1 MTRKLITLTL
11 ILFAYSAAFSQE
23 DEAYSKTLKQMF
35 AVSGAE
41 GSYKAVINQFTT
53 MFRQKYP
60 DVDSKVWDEF
70 EKEFSKASMDDLAD
84 MLVPTYKKYMTIDDL
99 KELIKF
105 YETPVGK
112 KYAQYVPNIMQESM
126 QVGQEWGMK
135 IGQQLEERMKEKG
148 Y

>member
-11 ILFAYSAAFSQE
+11 ILFAYSTAFSQD

-70 EKEFSKASMDDLAD
+70 EKEFSKASMDELAD

>member
-11 ILFAYSAAFSQE
+11 ILFAYSTAFSQE

>member
-1 MTRKLITLTL
+1 MIKTIFSIAIL
-11 ILFAYSAAFSQE
+11 LFASTTVFCQE
-23 DEAYSKTLKQMF
+23 DLAYSKTLKQMF
-35 AVSGAE
+35 TVSGAE

-60 DVDSKVWDEF
+60 DVDSQIWDDF
-70 EKEFSKASMDDLAD
+70 EAEFSKASMDELAE

-99 KELIKF
+99 KELIRF

-112 KYAQYVPNIMQESM
+112 KYAKNMPNIMQESM

-135 IGQQLEERMKEKG
+135 IGQQLEAKMKEKG

>member
-11 ILFAYSAAFSQE
+11 ILFSYSTAFSQE